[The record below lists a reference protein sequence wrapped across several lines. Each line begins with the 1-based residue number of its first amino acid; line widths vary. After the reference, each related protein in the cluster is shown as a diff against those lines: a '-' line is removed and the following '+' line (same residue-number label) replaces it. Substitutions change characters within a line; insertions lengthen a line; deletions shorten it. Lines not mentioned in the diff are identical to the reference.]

1 MMTTLR
7 FSLPRLLALG
17 LAVMLAGCAAT
28 QMNAE
33 WRDPVFSGG
42 SLKSGRVLVVCRA
55 PDEALRRVCE
65 DRWASLLGAQGMVP
79 VRGYSIPGFP
89 WASGDTSAEMATALR
104 ASGVAAFASMSLIP
118 SDMSTV
124 TPGPQ
129 VGVGVSGGSGGGYR
143 GGGFSVGG
151 IGISFPIGGAT
162 VLRSLGASSSFVDV
176 ASGKLVWSGTA
187 STPASSD
194 PLAQVGELTRVTTD
208 AIRRAG
214 LI

>member
-1 MMTTLR
+1 MMTMLR
-7 FSLPRLLALG
+7 SSSPRLLALG
-17 LAVMLAGCAAT
+17 VAAVLAGCATT

-33 WRDPVFSGG
+33 WRDPAFSVGA
-42 SLKSGRVLVVCRA
+42 LKRARVLVVCRA

-65 DRWASLLGAQGMVP
+65 DRWSSLLGAHGMVP
-79 VRGYSIPGFP
+79 ERSYSIPGFP
-89 WASGDTSAEMATALR
+89 LVSGETSAEMTAAVR
-104 ASGVAAFASMSLIP
+104 ASGVAALASMSLIP
-118 SDMSTV
+118 GDMGTV

-129 VGVGVSGGSGGGYR
+129 VGVSGGSGGGHR

-162 VLRSLGASSSFVDV
+162 VTRSLGASSSFVDV

-194 PLAQVGELTRVTTD
+194 RLAQVGELTRVTIE
-208 AIRRAG
+208 ALRRAG

>member
-1 MMTTLR
+1 MMTMLR
-7 FSLPRLLALG
+7 ISLPGLLALG
-17 LAVMLAGCAAT
+17 LAAMLAGCATT

-33 WRDPVFSGG
+33 WRDPVFSPGAA
-42 SLKSGRVLVVCRA
+42 KRARVLVVCRA

-65 DRWASLLGAQGMVP
+65 DRWSNLLGAHGMVP
-79 VRGYSIPGFP
+79 ERSYSIAGFP
-89 WASGDTSAEMATALR
+89 SASADTSAEMTAAVR
-104 ASGVAAFASMSLIP
+104 ASGVAALASMSLIP
-118 SDMSTV
+118 SDMGMV
-124 TPGPQ
+124 TSGPQ
-129 VGVGVSGGSGGGYR
+129 VGVGVSGGSGGGHR
-143 GGGFSVGG
+143 GGGFGVGG

-162 VLRSLGASSSFVDV
+162 VTRSLGASSSFVDV

-194 PLAQVGELTRVTTD
+194 RLAQVGELVRVTIE